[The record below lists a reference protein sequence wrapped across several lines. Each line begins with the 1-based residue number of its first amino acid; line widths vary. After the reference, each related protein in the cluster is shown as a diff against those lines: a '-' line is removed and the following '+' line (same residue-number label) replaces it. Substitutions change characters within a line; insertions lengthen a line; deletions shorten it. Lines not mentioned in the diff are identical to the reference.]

1 MLDQLRKVHFVG
13 IGGYGMSA
21 LAFILLE
28 AGYSV
33 RGSDIKSSSLTE
45 LLREKGAKIYIG
57 HNPEQLG
64 DAQLVVY
71 STAIPPH
78 NPEILAAGK
87 RGIPL
92 WHRSELLAAVLND
105 QYGIAVAGTHGKT
118 TTTAMLSL
126 MLEKGGFDPTS
137 IIGGEVSFFQGN
149 ARLGKSKYIVAEA
162 CESDHSFLRY
172 RPYVALVTN
181 IEADHLE
188 HYNGNFEKLVE
199 SYSYFINSVRG
210 GGTAVICGD
219 DPILQKIRPG
229 LTPDVLTYGFTD
241 GSDIRGG
248 GMEWLEFGSSFQVYF
263 KHKHLGRIDL
273 NVPGIHNALNAL
285 GAIAVGI
292 LFEMEFPLIQDAL
305 YSFEGAKRRFE
316 ILGEKEGVLI
326 VDDYAHH
333 PTEIIA
339 TINAA
344 RRSGRR
350 LICVFQPHRFT
361 RTNYLWNDFVKAFDE
376 ADLLLLDEIYSAG
389 EDPLPGINSQRLAQE
404 ISLRKHDGVYLIHS
418 KEDMVHFLE
427 MNCRSGDLI
436 LTMGAGDIW
445 QVGRMFLEKVPS
457 GFYAGK
463 Q

>member
-1 MLDQLRKVHFVG
+1 LLNRLRKVYFVG

-21 LAFILLE
+21 LAFLLLE

-45 LLREKGAKIYIG
+45 LLREKGAIIYIG
-57 HNPEQLG
+57 HNSEQLE

-71 STAIPPH
+71 STAIPLH
-78 NPEILAAGK
+78 NPEILAAGE

-105 QYGIAVAGTHGKT
+105 KYGIAVAGTHGKT

-172 RPYVALVTN
+172 RPSVALVTN

-199 SYSYFINSVRG
+199 SYCFFINNVRA
-210 GGTAVICGD
+210 GGTAIICGD
-219 DPILQKIRPG
+219 DPVLRKIRPG
-229 LTPDVLTYGFTD
+229 LIPSVLTYGFT
-241 GSDIRGG
+241 GGLDIRGEEI
-248 GMEWLEFGSSFQVYF
+248 EWLEFGSSFQVYF
-263 KHKHLGRIDL
+263 KHKHLGRIRL

-292 LFEMEFPLIQDAL
+292 LFKIEFPLIQDAL
-305 YSFEGAKRRFE
+305 CSFKGAKRRFE
-316 ILGEKEGVLI
+316 IVGEKEGVLI

-333 PTEIIA
+333 PTEIKA
-339 TINAA
+339 TLNAA

-376 ADLLLLDEIYSAG
+376 ADLLLLDDIYSAG
-389 EDPLPGINSQRLAQE
+389 EDPLPGINSQRLARE
-404 ISLRKHDGVYLIHS
+404 ISLRKHDGVRLIQS

-427 MNCRSGDLI
+427 MNSRSGDLI

-457 GFYAGK
+457 GFHLK

>member
-1 MLDQLRKVHFVG
+1 LLDRLRKVHFVG

-33 RGSDIKSSSLTE
+33 SGSDIKDSSLTE
-45 LLREKGAKIYIG
+45 LLRGKGAKVYIG

-78 NPEILAAGK
+78 NPEIQAAGK

-105 QYGIAVAGTHGKT
+105 KYGIAVAGTHGKT

-126 MLEKGGFDPTS
+126 ILEKGGLDPTS
-137 IIGGEVSFFQGN
+137 VIGGEVSFFQGN

-172 RPYVALVTN
+172 RPSVALVTN

-188 HYNGNFEKLVE
+188 HYNGSFEKLVE
-199 SYSYFINSVRG
+199 SYCNFINNVRG
-210 GGTAVICGD
+210 GGTAIICGD
-219 DPILQKIRPG
+219 DPVLQKIRPR
-229 LTPDVLTYGFTD
+229 LTTSVLTYGFTD
-241 GSDIRGG
+241 GLDIRGG
-248 GMEWLEFGSSFQVYF
+248 GVEWFEFGSSFQVYF
-263 KHKHLGRIDL
+263 KHNYLGRIYL

-292 LFEMEFPLIQDAL
+292 LFEIAFPLIQDAL
-305 YSFEGAKRRFE
+305 YSFKGAKRRFE
-316 ILGEKEGVLI
+316 IIGEKEGVLV

-333 PTEIIA
+333 PTEIKA
-339 TINAA
+339 TLNAA
-344 RRSGRR
+344 RQSGRR

-361 RTNYLWNDFVKAFDE
+361 RTNYLWDDFVKAFDE
-376 ADLLLLDEIYSAG
+376 ADLLLLDDIYSAG
-389 EDPLPGINSQRLAQE
+389 EDPLPGINSQRLARE
-404 ISLRKHDGVYLIHS
+404 ISLRKQDGVRLIQS

-427 MNCRSGDLI
+427 MNSRSGDLI

-457 GFYAGK
+457 GFNLK
-463 Q
+463 R